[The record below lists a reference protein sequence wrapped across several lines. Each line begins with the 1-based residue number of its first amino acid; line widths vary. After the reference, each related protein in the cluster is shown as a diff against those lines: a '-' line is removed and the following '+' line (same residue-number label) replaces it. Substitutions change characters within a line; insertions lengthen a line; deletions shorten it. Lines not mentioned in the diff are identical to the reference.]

1 MECTGD
7 FVSAVFRVMPHA
19 NDKARFEKIK
29 KQMQELSDFA
39 EDNPPEVPSFAQA
52 QAQADQ
58 RMSLFRRRMATMA
71 ATRGGAATLSGPL
84 PGVSGDASVIRSAF
98 GV

>member
-1 MECTGD
+1 MG
-7 FVSAVFRVMPHA
+7 M
-19 NDKARFEKIK
+19 ARKIK
-29 KQMQELSDFA
+29 EQINDLRGFA
-39 EDNPPEVPSFAQA
+39 EDNPPEVPSFAES

-58 RMSLFRRRMATMA
+58 QMQLFRRRMATMA